1 MVKTKREKSRQ
12 TDEELNAELA
22 DITAAPLKAA
32 AAADAATAAAA
43 ARTTAGRLASP
54 SYRQGQ
60 NSSG

>member
-12 TDEELNAELA
+12 TDEELNAEVA

-32 AAADAATAAAA
+32 AAADAAAAA

-54 SYRQGQ
+54 SYRQRQ

>member
-1 MVKTKREKSRQ
+1 MVKTRIEKSRQ
-12 TDEELNAELA
+12 TDEELNAEVA

-32 AAADAATAAAA
+32 ADAAAATTA

>member
-12 TDEELNAELA
+12 TDEELNAEVA

-32 AAADAATAAAA
+32 AAAADAATAA

>member
-12 TDEELNAELA
+12 TDEELNAEVA
-22 DITAAPLKAA
+22 VITAAPLKAA
-32 AAADAATAAAA
+32 AAADAAAAA

>member
-12 TDEELNAELA
+12 TDEELNAEVA

-32 AAADAATAAAA
+32 AADAAAAA